1 MSSNTLLNSEEARL
15 RADFLSC
22 LRTVENFPQPG
33 IKFRDIMPVLRN
45 PSLCRR
51 LLDWLEQQ
59 AREMQPDAVAAI
71 ESRGFFFG
79 FALAQRLEVPFVP
92 LRKQGKLPTETFKAS
107 YSLEYGEAI
116 LEMQKDAL
124 CPGWRV
130 VVHDDLMATGG
141 TLLAA
146 QDLLTQASCRAVG
159 FLVFTRLLLP
169 GPPLIG
175 GDNETV
181 VRYLIEL

>member
-1 MSSNTLLNSEEARL
+1 MLSNTSLNSEEARL
-15 RADFLSC
+15 RADFLSR
-22 LRTVENFPQPG
+22 LRTVENFPRPG
-33 IKFRDIMPVLRN
+33 IKFRDIMPVLRD

-51 LLDWLEQQ
+51 LLDWLEGQ
-59 AREMQPDAVAAI
+59 AREMRPDAVAAI

-79 FALAQRLEVPFVP
+79 FPLAQRLEVPFVP
-92 LRKQGKLPTETFKAS
+92 LRKHGKLPSETFKAS
-107 YSLEYGEAI
+107 YRLEYGEAI

-124 CPGWRV
+124 PPGCRV

-146 QDLLTQASCRAVG
+146 RDLLAQASCKVAA
-159 FLVFTRLLLP
+159 FLVFTRLVLP
-169 GPPLIG
+169 NIRLTTEI
-175 GDNETV
+175 DETV